1 VLQRY
6 PAPAAKAEGEEA
18 TEPEPLEVGF
28 ETAQDLMKQAAAL
41 TLPAPVR
48 DAVSAKVRGAT
59 ELLLSIVDAVKKMET
74 TEERLTAPLPA
85 ETATAVNKT
94 LGILDEVL
102 KKYPAPAA
110 KSDDVLAQLGK
121 HFKAIEGLVSGLAG
135 GAVVVKE
142 EPKPAEDP
150 RLDDLVK
157 KVGENSELLKKMAGK
172 PADSNALEDEG
183 RETVAKGEAEGWPA
197 DMAAD
202 EK

>member
-1 VLQRY
+1 
-6 PAPAAKAEGEEA
+6 
-18 TEPEPLEVGF
+18 VGF

-74 TEERLTAPLPA
+74 TEERLSAPLPA

-110 KSDDVLAQLGK
+110 KSDDAIAALGK
-121 HFKAIEGLVSGLAG
+121 HFKGIEELIAGLAG
-135 GAVVVKE
+135 PGAVVVKE